1 MARLSA
7 LDLHGTRRAAAR
19 GAAGRQPYLQPWEQ
33 WEYHGNIVGNG
44 DFTLKNGDINGNG
57 DIMGIS
63 WDFK

>member
-1 MARLSA
+1 
-7 LDLHGTRRAAAR
+7 
-19 GAAGRQPYLQPWEQ
+19 
-33 WEYHGNIVGNG
+33 VGNG